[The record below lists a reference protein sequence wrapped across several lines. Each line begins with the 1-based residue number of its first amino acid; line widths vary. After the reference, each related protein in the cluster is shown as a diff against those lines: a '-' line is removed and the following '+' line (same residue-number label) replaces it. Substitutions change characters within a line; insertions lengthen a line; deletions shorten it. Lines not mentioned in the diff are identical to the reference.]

1 MVLNG
6 SGGVKLRRYE
16 HESPK
21 RDERESGR
29 GNLMYFVE
37 DR

>member
-21 RDERESGR
+21 RESGR
-29 GNLMYFVE
+29 GNLMYFV

>member
-6 SGGVKLRRYE
+6 SGGVELRRYE
-16 HESPK
+16 RESPK

-29 GNLMYFVE
+29 GYTS
-37 DR
+37 